1 MANVKVITAPSI
13 PTSQQKNA
21 FLLSFQE
28 EQEVNAKQDQNKAA
42 LRVPRRPAWTA
53 ETSREEL
60 EKNERENYLHWRRGL
75 AE

>member
-13 PTSQQKNA
+13 PTSQQKNP

-28 EQEVNAKQDQNKAA
+28 EQDVSAKQAQNKAA

>member
-1 MANVKVITAPSI
+1 MANVKVITTPSI

-21 FLLSFQE
+21 FLLSMDE
-28 EQEVNAKQDQNKAA
+28 ERDVNDKQNKNRAA
-42 LRVPRRPAWTA
+42 LRVPRRPAWAA
-53 ETSREEL
+53 ETTRDEL